1 MISSILHI
9 MYLSGTS
16 VARGGFCKNNLKRIS
31 KACPIVL
38 MTSYA
43 NPPPQSTTK
52 QAVKNIHSAIIIIII
67 INTTTRPLCNHHG
80 KTTERN
86 LFALQSIYFLFL
98 SLPCSQGCDQNVTVV
113 LLAQLWLLP
122 YYSGTSLVMAFH
134 F

>member
-1 MISSILHI
+1 

-52 QAVKNIHSAIIIIII
+52 QAVKNIHSAIIII
-67 INTTTRPLCNHHG
+67 NTTTRPLCKRHG
-80 KTTERN
+80 QTTERN
-86 LFALQSIYFLFL
+86 LFALQSIYFFPFPLML
-98 SLPCSQGCDQNVTVV
+98 SR
-113 LLAQLWLLP
+113 
-122 YYSGTSLVMAFH
+122 M
-134 F
+134 